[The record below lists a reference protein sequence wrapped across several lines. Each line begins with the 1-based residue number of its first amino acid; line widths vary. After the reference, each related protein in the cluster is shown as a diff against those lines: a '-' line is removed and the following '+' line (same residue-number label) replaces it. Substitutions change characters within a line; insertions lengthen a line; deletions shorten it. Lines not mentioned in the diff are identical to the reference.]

1 MKRLRV
7 QILGGV
13 LALAVALMLFVV
25 WKTRPQT
32 KYAAGFSEAGF
43 NAIQAGETE
52 AAVVQRLGKPLTMYS
67 EKTGEEWCFGNGQAE
82 PGQGQHWIGRV
93 LGWPSEAACLYLQDG
108 VVVSVRSNGDS
119 RLEQLKGKTA
129 DEAERQMGKPQYIVP
144 AGMKVTLRYS
154 EPRQPTDSY
163 EAFLVILDGERV
175 VRGTQHFVYLD

>member
-1 MKRLRV
+1 MRV
-7 QILGGV
+7 RILGGV

-43 NAIQAGETE
+43 SAIQPGETE
-52 AAVVQRLGKPLTMYS
+52 ADVMQRLGKPLTTYS
-67 EKTGEEWCFGNGQAE
+67 EETVEEWCFGTGTAE
-82 PGQGQHWIGRV
+82 PSQGQHWIGRV
-93 LGWPSEAACLYLQDG
+93 LGWPSEAACLYLKDG
-108 VVVSVRSNGDS
+108 VVVSVRSSGGS
-119 RLEQLKGKTA
+119 RLAQLQGKTA
-129 DEAERQMGKPQYIVP
+129 DEVAREMGKPKYIVP

-175 VRGTQHFVYLD
+175 VRGTKHFVYLD